1 MATNNPNFLTRMMYS
16 IGSAFGLS
24 PTQTNQGAQRPLSQ
38 VGYSA
43 GQPVTEESAMKV
55 GTVFKCL
62 NTWSTIFGSLPVEI
76 HVKGPDGK
84 WIDDSTLPTLQQH
97 PLTRMFKVGPN
108 SYQTP
113 NEFFEQLAYFA
124 SLNGNNVAEKL
135 YDGKKLVGLRNLQA
149 QRCQVYWDEDT
160 KQVMLKYATP
170 DGKFKYLN
178 QDEFWHIK
186 GVGGD
191 AQGLSPF
198 EFAQKAIGVAQAL
211 SDTDSRL
218 AESGFKQGGVLT
230 VDMDMTDED
239 KIAMR
244 EKFGL
249 AVDGKD
255 DRLLI
260 LDYGMKLQPNVITP
274 NDAQLDKFKN
284 YSDIEICR
292 FFNVP
297 PALAF
302 AENKLGSN
310 MIELLHAFYRTALKP
325 FIAKV
330 EASILKNLLTADEQQ
345 RYRIT
350 FNTEEF
356 LRLAPNDQATMDAKL
371 TELGALTQNELRERN
386 TPYPRFADPAADT
399 PRQQAQ
405 MVSSG
410 GSNIDVN
417 AGNTAKNDQKTPA

>member
-1 MATNNPNFLTRMMYS
+1 MMLS

-24 PTQTNQGAQRPLSQ
+24 PTQTVQGAQRPLTQ

-43 GQPVTEESAMKV
+43 GQPVTEESAMKI

-62 NTWSTIFGSLPVEI
+62 NTWTTIFGSLPVDI
-76 HVKGPDGK
+76 QVKNEKGE
-84 WIDDSTLPTLQQH
+84 WIDDSTLPLAKQH
-97 PLTRMFKVGPN
+97 PLTRIFKVSAN

-113 NEFFEQLAYFA
+113 NEFLEQLAYFA
-124 SLNGNNVAEKL
+124 QLNGNNIALKMMS
-135 YDGKKLVGLRNLQA
+135 GKKLVGLRNLHA
-149 QRCQVYWDEDT
+149 SRCTIYWDDDT
-160 KQVMLKYATP
+160 TQLMLKYAKP
-170 DGKFKYLN
+170 DGTFEYYS

-186 GVGGD
+186 GIGGD

-198 EFAQKAIGVAQAL
+198 EYAQNAIGVAQAL
-211 SDTDSRL
+211 AETDSKL
-218 AESGFKQGGVLT
+218 AGSGFKQGGVLT
-230 VDMDMTDED
+230 VDMDMNDDE
-239 KIAMR
+239 KTAMR

-249 AVDGKD
+249 AVDGGD

-260 LDYGMKLQPNVITP
+260 LDYGMKLQPNVFTP

-302 AENKLGSN
+302 AENKLGNN

-325 FIAKV
+325 FISKV
-330 EASILKNLLTADEQQ
+330 EASILKNLLTEAEQLS
-345 RYRIT
+345 YRIT

-386 TPYPRFADPAADT
+386 TPYPRFADPEANK

-417 AGNTAKNDQKTPA
+417 ASNQAKTEQKQPL

>member
-1 MATNNPNFLTRMMYS
+1 MATTNPNILSRMMLS
-16 IGSAFGLS
+16 IGNALGLS
-24 PTQTNQGAQRPLSQ
+24 PTQTTQGAQRSLGKESI
-38 VGYSA
+38 SA
-43 GQPVTEESAMKV
+43 GEVVTEESAMKV

-62 NTWSTIFGSLPVEI
+62 TTWSTIFGSLPI
-76 HVKGPDGK
+76 DIQVKNEKGE

-113 NEFFEQLAYFA
+113 NEFLEQLAYFA
-124 SLNGNNVAEKL
+124 QFNGNNFAEKL
-135 YDGKKLVGLRNLQA
+135 FDGNKLVGLRNLHPS
-149 QRCQVYWDEDT
+149 RCVVYWDDKET
-160 KQVMLKYATP
+160 QMILKYSNP
-170 DGKFKYLN
+170 KGEVEFFKQN
-178 QDEFWHIK
+178 EFWHIK
-186 GVGGD
+186 GLGGD

-198 EFAQKAIGVAQAL
+198 EFAQKSIGVAQAL
-211 SDTDSRL
+211 ANTDSKL
-218 AESGFKQGGVLT
+218 ASSGFKQGGVLT

-249 AVDGKD
+249 AVDGAD

-274 NDAQLDKFKN
+274 NDAQLDKFKS

-325 FIAKV
+325 FISKV
-330 EASILKNLLTADEQQ
+330 EASIFKNLLSQDDQL

-356 LRLAPNDQATMDAKL
+356 LRLAPNDQAQMDAKL

-386 TPYPRFADPAADT
+386 TPYPRFADPAANT

-417 AGNTAKNDQKTPA
+417 AANAAKTDQKTPM